1 MEIKKELNEGT
12 IILKIIGRLD
22 TNTAPLLDE
31 ELKVLTKSAKLT
43 IDFSEL
49 DYISS
54 AGLRLLLVAKKKFGD
69 GFILKGVKEDV
80 MDVLEMTGFTD
91 ILTIE

>member
-31 ELKVLTKSAKLT
+31 EMKVLTEGAKLT

>member
-31 ELKVLTKSAKLT
+31 ELKVLTDSAKLT

>member
-43 IDFSEL
+43 MDFSEL

-69 GFILKGVKEDV
+69 GFILKGAKEDV

>member
-31 ELKVLTKSAKLT
+31 ELKVLTASAKLT

-69 GFILKGVKEDV
+69 SFILKGVKEDV

>member
-1 MEIKKELNEGT
+1 MEIKKELNEGK

-31 ELKVLTKSAKLT
+31 ELKVLTESAKLT

-69 GFILKGVKEDV
+69 GFTLKGVKEDV

>member
-91 ILTIE
+91 ILNIE

>member
-31 ELKVLTKSAKLT
+31 ELKVLTESAKLT

-69 GFILKGVKEDV
+69 SFILKGVKEDV

-91 ILTIE
+91 ILNIE